1 VRNQIFSG
9 VSFGKNFD
17 ALRAAFVGVIRRW
30 RLMLQPREREQE
42 KLGVFG

>member
-30 RLMLQPREREQE
+30 RLMLQRSLSAESN
-42 KLGVFG
+42 K